1 MMVECTTHLGTMDM
15 NKGQFLFWGSYV
27 KELLLDKST
36 ATFSKKKQK
45 KTTHLRNAFRWLVLV
60 SKTAATRKAAC
71 SRFV

>member
-36 ATFSKKKQK
+36 ATFSKKSRRKQ
-45 KTTHLRNAFRWLVLV
+45 LI
-60 SKTAATRKAAC
+60 
-71 SRFV
+71 